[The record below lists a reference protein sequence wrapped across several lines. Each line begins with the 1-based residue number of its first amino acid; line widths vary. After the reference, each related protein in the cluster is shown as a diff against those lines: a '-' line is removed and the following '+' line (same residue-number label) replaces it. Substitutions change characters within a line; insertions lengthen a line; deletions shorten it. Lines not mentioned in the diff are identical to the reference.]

1 MHFKI
6 RNIKLYLWIL
16 PIIISVMDSKAQQFE
31 DVRSYITYKTQN
43 TIEID
48 GVASEISWK
57 KAPWTEYFT
66 DIEGVEKPAYDTRI
80 KMLWDEDFL
89 YFYAEMEEPHVW
101 GTLKNRDTVIFYNND
116 FEIFIDPD
124 GDTHNYYELEVNA
137 LNTVWDLFIVK
148 PYREPA
154 PIVDNWDIKGLKS
167 AVDIKGTLNDPEDID
182 DSWSVEIAIPWGAL
196 VEANV
201 HNKLPVNEYWR
212 INFSRV
218 NWDYQLDQKNTYSR
232 KKNEKGEYFPEY
244 NWVWS
249 PQGVINMHEPERW
262 GYVYFS
268 PKTVG
273 KTDFFQIPDSE
284 RVKWY
289 LYDLYRTQ
297 KAYYSEHG
305 KWILTTEDLL
315 KKNPLEESWPE
326 PELEFHKTGWNIS
339 IKIPETNKT
348 YVLTQDGDFKSL
360 P

>member
-1 MHFKI
+1 MSFKI
-6 RNIKLYLWIL
+6 KCMRPYISIL
-16 PIIISVMDSKAQQFE
+16 LIMISFAAIKAQKFE
-31 DVRSYITYKTQN
+31 DARSYITYKTQD

-48 GVASEISWK
+48 GKASEISWK
-57 KAPWTEYFT
+57 KAPWTEYFI
-66 DIEGVEKPAYDTRI
+66 DIEGVKKPDYHTRI
-80 KMLWDEDFL
+80 KMLWNEDFL

-154 PIVDNWDIKGLKS
+154 PIVDNWEVKGLKS
-167 AVDIKGTLNDPEDID
+167 AIDIKGTLNDPEDVD
-182 DSWSVEIAIPWGAL
+182 DSWSVELAIPWDAL

-232 KKNEKGEYFPEY
+232 KKNEEGGYFSEY

-268 PKTVG
+268 AKTVG
-273 KTDFFQIPDSE
+273 EKDFFKIPGSE
-284 RVKWY
+284 KMKWY
-289 LYDLYRTQ
+289 LFELYRAQ
-297 KAYYSEHG
+297 KDYYSEHG
-305 KWILTTEDLL
+305 KWILTIEKLL
-315 KKNPLEESWPE
+315 EKEPIEKGWPQ

-339 IKIPETNKT
+339 IEIPETNKT
-348 YVLTQDGDFKSL
+348 YVLTQDGDFISL